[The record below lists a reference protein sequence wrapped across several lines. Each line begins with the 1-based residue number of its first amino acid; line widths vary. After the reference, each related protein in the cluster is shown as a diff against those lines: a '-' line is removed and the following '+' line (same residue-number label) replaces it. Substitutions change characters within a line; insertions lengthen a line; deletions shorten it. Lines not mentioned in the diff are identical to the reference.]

1 MVFVRVWS
9 VIYVF
14 NFEICKLHYADFC
27 EYIRWYIINSYT
39 MTMVFSF
46 ILNSRSIR
54 MNINTIDTSF
64 DIL

>member
-14 NFEICKLHYADFC
+14 NFEIRKLHYADFC

-46 ILNSRSIR
+46 ISNSRSIR
-54 MNINTIDTSF
+54 MDITTIDTSF

>member
-14 NFEICKLHYADFC
+14 NFEIRKLHYADFC

-54 MNINTIDTSF
+54 MDINTIDTSF